1 MIKVIIIDDETKA
14 QDTLELLLDRCLPD
28 KFEVLAKCGSVDE
41 GISKILHKKP
51 DILFLDIQ
59 MPHKNGFALFDEL
72 KQINFDI
79 VFTTAY
85 KEHAVKAINMS
96 NRVFGYLLK
105 PIDSN
110 ELRNLLIRYEEKRE
124 QESLSRKMD
133 KLADLGILAYS
144 TLEEIDFIQH
154 DEIIFCEAGGNYTTI
169 HKTDGTQLMVS
180 KNLKVIEER
189 LPVEQFIRI
198 HNGLLVNIKQV
209 SKIDKKDD
217 YMVLRNGKR
226 LSVST
231 RKMKDIKK
239 YFAY

>member
-1 MIKVIIIDDETKA
+1 
-14 QDTLELLLDRCLPD
+14 
-28 KFEVLAKCGSVDE
+28 VDE

-154 DEIIFCEAGGNYTTI
+154 DEIIDR
-169 HKTDGTQLMVS
+169 K
-180 KNLKVIEER
+180 
-189 LPVEQFIRI
+189 
-198 HNGLLVNIKQV
+198 
-209 SKIDKKDD
+209 
-217 YMVLRNGKR
+217 
-226 LSVST
+226 ST
-231 RKMKDIKK
+231 RLNSSHVKIS
-239 YFAY
+239 YA